1 MFCFSNGRLRESRQ
15 SFRANNSLAARWPGR
30 DAGAESTLNMERA
43 QATSG
48 VQSWSWRGWGVSG
61 SNGDGGSVDNR
72 QKQKQVQGTGTS
84 GHGRC
89 SAAENR
95 EQDKAAAQRKLETEC
110 RAYEKRVFVLQK
122 RIMIVAIFS
131 MLLAVVINEACVAG
145 DYKVVVMRVSIG
157 QKRGNRVG
165 DQH

>member
-1 MFCFSNGRLRESRQ
+1 MQRTQAVPGVPS
-15 SFRANNSLAARWPGR
+15 WP
-30 DAGAESTLNMERA
+30 
-43 QATSG
+43 
-48 VQSWSWRGWGVSG
+48 WRGWGGGGSSSG
-61 SNGDGGSVDNR
+61 VGDSGSVDNR
-72 QKQKQVQGTGTS
+72 QKQKQVQGTGT
-84 GHGRC
+84 GGQGR
-89 SAAENR
+89 SIAADNR

-110 RAYEKRVFVLQK
+110 RAYEKRVFALQK

-131 MLLAVVINEACVAG
+131 MFLAVVINEACVAG